1 MEMKAHKKAHT
12 KQAHLQGNLIIVGFG
27 SIGQAML
34 RLLFQNIEVR
44 PDRIRIISGDENGE
58 DIAREFGVAFTPH
71 MLTEENYLAVLE
83 PCLSKGDFLL
93 NLSVD
98 VSSLALMELCWRR
111 GSLYLDTCIEPWSGG
126 YTDKSISVSLRS
138 NYALREKA
146 LAFAREKPGGPT
158 ALLAHGANPGLA
170 STFVKQALLNI
181 AADSGLSV
189 KKPTN
194 SGEWAELASRLE
206 IKAIHVAERDTQN
219 TARRKQSNE
228 FVNTWSVDGFVGESL
243 QPSELGWGSHERHWP
258 ADGAR
263 HGFGCDAAIYLNRPG
278 AATRV
283 RSWVPFSGSYHGFLI
298 THGESISIADH
309 LTLKENGKVIYR
321 PTVHYAYHPCDDA
334 VLSVHELAGRNWR
347 LQSNKRIL
355 RDEIVDGVDELGVLL
370 MGNAKGA
377 YWYGS
382 HLSIQ
387 EARRLAPYNNAT
399 SLQVVAGVLAG
410 MVWVLQNPNAGVV
423 EPDDIDHE
431 VILEIARPYLGEL
444 VALFTDW
451 TPLRDRGWL
460 FSEDVD
466 WDDPW
471 QFKNIRVM

>member
-1 MEMKAHKKAHT
+1 MEMKAHKQAHT
-12 KQAHLQGNLIIVGFG
+12 KQGHLQGNLVIVGFG
-27 SIGQAML
+27 SIGQALL
-34 RLLFQNIEVR
+34 RLLFHNIEISPEQVK
-44 PDRIRIISGDENGE
+44 IISADENGQN
-58 DIAREFGVAFTPH
+58 IAKEFGVAFTPH

-83 PCLSKGDFLL
+83 PCLNKGDFLL
-93 NLSVD
+93 NLAVD
-98 VSSLALMELCWRR
+98 VSSLALIDLCWRR

-126 YTDKSISVSLRS
+126 YTDRSVSVSLRS

-146 LAFAREKPGGPT
+146 LAFAREKGEGPT

-181 AADSGLSV
+181 AADAGMKV
-189 KKPTN
+189 KKPA
-194 SGEWAELASRLE
+194 SRVEWAELASRLE
-206 IKAIHVAERDTQN
+206 IKAIHIAERDTQIG
-219 TARRKQSNE
+219 ARRKQANE

-258 ADGAR
+258 LDGAR

-283 RSWVPFSGSYHGFLI
+283 RSWVPLGGSYHGFLI

-309 LTLKENGKVIYR
+309 LTLREHGKMVYR
-321 PTVHYAYHPCDDA
+321 PTVNYAYHPCDDA
-334 VLSVHELAGRNWR
+334 VLSIHELAGRNWR
-347 LQSNKRIL
+347 LQSSKRIL

-370 MGNAKGA
+370 MGHHKGA

-382 HLSIQ
+382 RLSIH

-399 SLQVVAGVLAG
+399 SSQVVAGVLAG
-410 MVWVLQNPNAGVV
+410 MVWMLQNPHAGVV

-431 VILEIARPYLGEL
+431 VILEIAQPYLGEL
-444 VALFTDW
+444 VGVYTDW

-460 FSEDVD
+460 FHEDVD
-466 WDDPW
+466 SDDPW
-471 QFKNIRVM
+471 QFKNIRVT